1 MNKSVTL
8 RGVLKLKVDKS
19 KSIPLSEVRAA
30 LAAAIISGFPSVGLT
45 RVPVAS
51 STNALQVEEAKEI
64 VKRFNTGAMSLGSI
78 SQETHE
84 ALAQVRARALFK
96 LSEPSSY

>member
-1 MNKSVTL
+1 
-8 RGVLKLKVDKS
+8 
-19 KSIPLSEVRAA
+19 
-30 LAAAIISGFPSVGLT
+30 
-45 RVPVAS
+45 
-51 STNALQVEEAKEI
+51 
-64 VKRFNTGAMSLGSI
+64 MSLGSI